1 MTKKE
6 ICSVIVQSIK
16 DYLSTPQRLEVFKAK
31 NRFVRK
37 RLLTIIHV
45 IMYLLFSSRTSM
57 ATNLSN
63 IKRELCGITSFPKKI
78 TKQAISH
85 ARQGICPSLFSELF
99 NMSVDIF
106 YKNIPERKKWHGLH
120 IFAIDGSKLELPNS
134 KELFDDFGE
143 MFNTHKPSERFAQ
156 AMVSVVYDVLD
167 DYIVHASIS
176 RFLAP
181 ERTAAVI
188 HLQNLEA
195 LGIYKDSVVVFDRG
209 YFSEKMFR
217 YCVSH
222 GHCCVMRLRDDLKL
236 SRAAGKRNT
245 DTITTLPGKTKDGT
259 EDIRIRVISVKLENG
274 EYEYLAT
281 NLFDKSYTIQM
292 FRTLYFLRWPVEQ
305 KYLELK
311 DRLQI
316 EDFNGATSIAIVQ
329 EFFINL
335 LLSNLSSLIKN
346 NADDEIEAAQ
356 SPACRYRYQSNRSYI
371 IGQLKQMLP
380 RMIFGL
386 APLSAIDDIFFD
398 ACKVR
403 SQIQPHRRDK
413 RKRIEKRRTHFRNRK
428 PAF

>member
-1 MTKKE
+1 ME
-6 ICSVIVQSIK
+6 LHLSQRRSPSRQS
-16 DYLSTPQRLEVFKAK
+16 
-31 NRFVRK
+31 
-37 RLLTIIHV
+37 LT
-45 IMYLLFSSRTSM
+45 
-57 ATNLSN
+57 
-63 IKRELCGITSFPKKI
+63 
-78 TKQAISH
+78 H
-85 ARQGICPSLFSELF
+85 ARAYVQPFFSELF

-181 ERTAAVI
+181 ERSAAVI

-245 DTITTLPGKTKDGT
+245 DTITTLPGKT
-259 EDIRIRVISVKLENG
+259 
-274 EYEYLAT
+274 
-281 NLFDKSYTIQM
+281 
-292 FRTLYFLRWPVEQ
+292 
-305 KYLELK
+305 
-311 DRLQI
+311 
-316 EDFNGATSIAIVQ
+316 
-329 EFFINL
+329 
-335 LLSNLSSLIKN
+335 
-346 NADDEIEAAQ
+346 
-356 SPACRYRYQSNRSYI
+356 YQS
-371 IGQLKQMLP
+371 
-380 RMIFGL
+380 
-386 APLSAIDDIFFD
+386 AP
-398 ACKVR
+398 
-403 SQIQPHRRDK
+403 IQSFIPDK
-413 RKRIEKRRTHFRNRK
+413 E
-428 PAF
+428 